1 MLCADMETSL
11 ASIFMDASLP
21 GSPIAWPATGET
33 VEELQQKLAAVS
45 MELESVRE
53 TARLQSRISETKIC
67 HLQNLLDA
75 LKKERDEALMKCSKL
90 QACILHLSSSTQGS
104 VGAAAAASPNN
115 ILPPSASATSASS
128 TKFTYPA
135 SPTNDTISFRD
146 PSQADEK
153 ADISIFEHDTRICHG
168 SPVSQD
174 IFALEQNPAATC
186 ISMGDS
192 VQQQFHV
199 DILNENVSTEKDQSL
214 GLIDLRTHRSRKS
227 PCDLDASSD
236 DSKAP
241 LTQSSCIS
249 SAGSRQAQVESD
261 FSKPPMVSPS
271 PGCMHHPVMLYSS
284 HAVPLQNSTQQHV
297 MMPHLRFTP
306 HTSRITGS
314 YSSGMQIQNG
324 ARPHLIPHL
333 TLMPEVPTFARSHS
347 SSARTKGDQ
356 VGCSQPQITTFE
368 VDALPEKGK
377 LLQAVMQAGPLLHNL
392 LLAGPLPQWKYPPP
406 QL

>member
-1 MLCADMETSL
+1 METSL
-11 ASIFMDASLP
+11 ASIFMEANLP
-21 GSPIAWPATGET
+21 GSPIAWPAPGET

-75 LKKERDEALMKCSKL
+75 LQKERDEALMKCSKL

-104 VGAAAAASPNN
+104 VGASAAGSPNN
-115 ILPPSASATSASS
+115 ILLPSTSATSASS
-128 TKFTYPA
+128 
-135 SPTNDTISFRD
+135 
-146 PSQADEK
+146 QATTSDEK
-153 ADISIFEHDTRICHG
+153 ADLSLFQHDRRICHR
-168 SPVSQD
+168 SPVVQD

-192 VQQQFHV
+192 VQQQINV
-199 DILNENVSTEKDQSL
+199 DILNENVSLDKDESL
-214 GLIDLRTHRSRKS
+214 GLIDLQMDRTPKS
-227 PCDLDASSD
+227 PWDLDASSD

-249 SAGSRQAQVESD
+249 SAGSQQAQVESEL
-261 FSKPPMVSPS
+261 SKPPMVSPPS
-271 PGCMHHPVMLYSS
+271 GCMRQPVMLYSP
-284 HAVPLQNSTQQHV
+284 HADQLQNSTQQHV
-297 MMPHLRFTP
+297 VMPHFKFMP
-306 HTSRITGS
+306 HISRIAGS

-324 ARPHLIPHL
+324 VRRHRTLIP
-333 TLMPEVPTFARSHS
+333 EVSTFARSHS
-347 SSARTKGDQ
+347 SSMPMKVDQ
-356 VGCSQPQITTFE
+356 VGFSEPQITTFE

>member
-11 ASIFMDASLP
+11 ASIFMEANLP
-21 GSPIAWPATGET
+21 GSPIAWPAPGET

-45 MELESVRE
+45 MELENVRE

-104 VGAAAAASPNN
+104 VGAAAAGSPNN
-115 ILPPSASATSASS
+115 ILLPCTSATSASP
-128 TKFTYPA
+128 TY
-135 SPTNDTISFRD
+135 DTISFRD
-146 PSQADEK
+146 PSQATTSDEK
-153 ADISIFEHDTRICHG
+153 ADLSLFEHR
-168 SPVSQD
+168 SPVLQD
-174 IFALEQNPAATC
+174 IFAPEQNPAATC

-192 VQQQFHV
+192 VQQQINV
-199 DILNENVSTEKDQSL
+199 DILNENVSLDRDESL
-214 GLIDLRTHRSRKS
+214 GLIDLQMDRTPKS
-227 PCDLDASSD
+227 PWDLDASSD

-249 SAGSRQAQVESD
+249 SAGSQQTQVESEL
-261 FSKPPMVSPS
+261 SKPPMVSPPS
-271 PGCMHHPVMLYSS
+271 GCMRHPVMLYSP
-284 HAVPLQNSTQQHV
+284 HAEQLQNSTQQHV
-297 MMPHLRFTP
+297 VMPHFRFMP
-306 HTSRITGS
+306 HISRIAGS

-324 ARPHLIPHL
+324 VRSHRIPHL
-333 TLMPEVPTFARSHS
+333 TLIPEVSTFARSHS
-347 SSARTKGDQ
+347 SSMPMKVDQ
-356 VGCSQPQITTFE
+356 VGSSEPQITTFE